1 MQATAH
7 RNTRAA
13 GARPS
18 STSSRPAR
26 KAASALAI
34 AATAVG
40 GSSLFAA
47 MPAQAQTQAQ
57 APSSKPGSDLQP
69 TSPWRLYAGAA
80 HIGFSTSAEVRAGG
94 QLVPGADA
102 RADANNSLGFG
113 AIYDF
118 HPGWSAEIALGLPPT
133 TALQGTGTLAG
144 AGTLGKVKYGPAVL
158 SVRRHLWEDGPV
170 RPYIGAGINY
180 TLVLES
186 RDGFVSNLDV
196 KNGVGPVLQA
206 GFEVPIDQCWSFFV
220 DAKKIWLKT
229 TATGTLPALGGAAA
243 HAKVRL
249 DPLVVT
255 AGVSYRF

>member
-1 MQATAH
+1 MQAIARH
-7 RNTRAA
+7 SRAA
-13 GARPS
+13 
-18 STSSRPAR
+18 
-26 KAASALAI
+26 AAFATAAAVGSLI
-34 AATAVG
+34 AA
-40 GSSLFAA
+40 L
-47 MPAQAQTQAQ
+47 PAQAQTQSQ
-57 APSSKPGSDLQP
+57 QQQSAPPAAARTPSTDWSAP
-69 TSPWRLYAGAA
+69 SPWRLYAGAA

-102 RADANNSLGFG
+102 KADANNSLGFG

-133 TALQGTGTLAG
+133 TALKGTGTLAG

-206 GFEVPIDQCWSFFV
+206 GFEVPIDQRWSFFV

-229 TATGTLPALGGAAA
+229 TATGTLPALGGAPA

>member
-7 RNTRAA
+7 RNTPVAA
-13 GARPS
+13 AAARPFLS
-18 STSSRPAR
+18 RSRPAR
-26 KAASALAI
+26 AACAAAAAFASLAAAL
-34 AATAVG
+34 
-40 GSSLFAA
+40 
-47 MPAQAQTQAQ
+47 PAQAQTQAQ
-57 APSSKPGSDLQP
+57 TQAPDAAPK
-69 TSPWRLYAGAA
+69 SPWRIYAGPA

-94 QLVPGADA
+94 QRVPGADA
-102 RADANNSLGFG
+102 RADANHSLGFG
-113 AIYDF
+113 ATYDF

-133 TALQGTGTLAG
+133 TALKGTGTLAG

-196 KNGVGPVLQA
+196 KNGFGPVLQV
-206 GFEVPIDQCWSFFV
+206 GFEVPIDQRWSFFV
-220 DAKKIWLKT
+220 DAKKIWLKA
-229 TATGTLPALGGAAA
+229 TATGTLPALGGAPA

>member
-7 RNTRAA
+7 RNT
-13 GARPS
+13 PV
-18 STSSRPAR
+18 
-26 KAASALAI
+26 
-34 AATAVG
+34 AATAARSFLSRSARAACAAAAAVAAFA
-40 GSSLFAA
+40 SLAVTP
-47 MPAQAQTQAQ
+47 PAQAQAQ
-57 APSSKPGSDLQP
+57 TRAPDAAPK
-69 TSPWRLYAGAA
+69 SPWRIYAGPA

-102 RADANNSLGFG
+102 KADANNSLGFG

-133 TALQGTGTLAG
+133 TALKGAGTLAG

-158 SVRRHLWEDGPV
+158 SVRRQLWEDGPV

-206 GFEVPIDQCWSFFV
+206 GFEVPVDPRWSFFV

-229 TATGTLPALGGAAA
+229 TATGTLPALGGAPA

>member
-1 MQATAH
+1 MQAIARH
-7 RNTRAA
+7 SRAA
-13 GARPS
+13 
-18 STSSRPAR
+18 
-26 KAASALAI
+26 AAFATAAAVGSLI
-34 AATAVG
+34 AA
-40 GSSLFAA
+40 L
-47 MPAQAQTQAQ
+47 PAQAQVQTQTQPQPQQPTQAAATRTPSADLP
-57 APSSKPGSDLQP
+57 AP
-69 TSPWRLYAGAA
+69 SPWRIYAGPA
-80 HIGFSTSAEVRAGG
+80 HIGFSTSAKVQAGG
-94 QLVPGADA
+94 QLVPGGNATADS
-102 RADANNSLGFG
+102 NHSVGFG

-133 TALQGTGTLAG
+133 TALKGTGTLAG

-206 GFEVPIDQCWSFFV
+206 GFEVPINQRWSFFV

-229 TATGTLPALGGAAA
+229 TATGTLPALGGAPA

>member
-1 MQATAH
+1 MQGIAHHHITASSFSA
-7 RNTRAA
+7 RTACSRAR
-13 GARPS
+13 ARE
-18 STSSRPAR
+18 
-26 KAASALAI
+26 AAAVLAVAAAVGSLI
-34 AATAVG
+34 AA
-40 GSSLFAA
+40 L
-47 MPAQAQTQAQ
+47 PAQAQTPASPD
-57 APSSKPGSDLQP
+57 ASS
-69 TSPWRLYAGAA
+69 SPWRIYAGSA

-94 QLVPGADA
+94 QIVPGASA
-102 RADANNSLGFG
+102 KADSNDSIGFG

-118 HPGWSAEIALGLPPT
+118 HPGWSAELALGLPPT
-133 TALQGTGTLAG
+133 TALKGTGALAG

-158 SVRRHLWEDGPV
+158 SVRRQLWDGGPV

-186 RDGFVSNLDV
+186 RDGFVSDLHV
-196 KNGVGPVLQA
+196 KNGIGPVLQA
-206 GFEVPIDQCWSFFV
+206 GFEVPLDVRWSFFV

-229 TATGTLPALGGAAA
+229 TATGTLPALGGAPA

>member
-1 MQATAH
+1 MQGLAH
-7 RNTRAA
+7 RPTRAA
-13 GARPS
+13 SARPS
-18 STSSRPAR
+18 STSSRLAR
-26 KAASALAI
+26 KAASALAT
-34 AATAVG
+34 AATAVV
-40 GSSLFAA
+40 GSSLLAA
-47 MPAQAQTQAQ
+47 MPAQAQTQ

-69 TSPWRLYAGAA
+69 TSPWRLYAGPA

-94 QLVPGADA
+94 QRVPGADA

-133 TALQGTGTLAG
+133 TALKGTGTLSS

-158 SVRRHLWEDGPV
+158 SVRRQLWDEGPV

-180 TLVLES
+180 TLVFES

-196 KNGVGPVLQA
+196 KNGFGPVLQV
-206 GFEVPIDQCWSFFV
+206 GFEVPIDQRWSFFV

-229 TATGTLPALGGAAA
+229 TATGTLPALGGAPAY
-243 HAKVRL
+243 AKVRL

-255 AGVSYRF
+255 AGLSYRF

>member
-7 RNTRAA
+7 RNTLTPTAAAATRPFLSRSARAA
-13 GARPS
+13 V
-18 STSSRPAR
+18 
-26 KAASALAI
+26 AAAAAFASLAVAL
-34 AATAVG
+34 
-40 GSSLFAA
+40 
-47 MPAQAQTQAQ
+47 PAQAQTQAPDA
-57 APSSKPGSDLQP
+57 APK
-69 TSPWRLYAGAA
+69 SPWRIYAGPA

-102 RADANNSLGFG
+102 KADANHSLGFG

-133 TALQGTGTLAG
+133 TALKGTGTLAG

-206 GFEVPIDQCWSFFV
+206 GFEVPIDPRWSFFV

-229 TATGTLPALGGAAA
+229 TATGTLPALGGAPA

>member
-1 MQATAH
+1 MQAIARH
-7 RNTRAA
+7 PHAA
-13 GARPS
+13 
-18 STSSRPAR
+18 
-26 KAASALAI
+26 AAAFAAAIGSLI
-34 AATAVG
+34 AALPAQ
-40 GSSLFAA
+40 
-47 MPAQAQTQAQ
+47 AQAQTQPL
-57 APSSKPGSDLQP
+57 APAAAARMPSADLSAP
-69 TSPWRLYAGAA
+69 SPWRLYAGAA

-94 QLVPGADA
+94 QIVPGASA
-102 RADANNSLGFG
+102 RADSNNGLGFG

-133 TALQGTGTLAG
+133 TALKGTGTLAG

-158 SVRRHLWEDGPV
+158 SVRRQLWEEGPV

-206 GFEVPIDQCWSFFV
+206 GIEVPIDPRWSFFV

-229 TATGTLPALGGAAA
+229 TATGTLPALGGAPA

-255 AGVSYRF
+255 AGVGYRF

>member
-7 RNTRAA
+7 RNTPATVAAAARPFLFRSRSARAA
-13 GARPS
+13 
-18 STSSRPAR
+18 
-26 KAASALAI
+26 
-34 AATAVG
+34 
-40 GSSLFAA
+40 FAA
-47 MPAQAQTQAQ
+47 AAAFASLAAALPAQAQTQAQ
-57 APSSKPGSDLQP
+57 TWAPDAAPK
-69 TSPWRLYAGAA
+69 SPWRLYAGPA

-94 QLVPGADA
+94 QRVPGADA

-158 SVRRHLWEDGPV
+158 SVRRHLWEDGSV

-206 GFEVPIDQCWSFFV
+206 GFEVPIDARWSFFV

-229 TATGTLPALGGAAA
+229 TATGTLPALGGASA

>member
-1 MQATAH
+1 MQGIVH
-7 RNTRAA
+7 PHIAA
-13 GARPS
+13 RSFSARPACPS
-18 STSSRPAR
+18 AR
-26 KAASALAI
+26 ARQAAAALAV
-34 AATAVG
+34 ATTVG
-40 GSSLFAA
+40 SLFAA
-47 MPAQAQTQAQ
+47 LPIQAQAQTPASPD
-57 APSSKPGSDLQP
+57 ASPP
-69 TSPWRLYAGAA
+69 SPWRIYAGPA

-94 QLVPGADA
+94 QLVPGASA
-102 RADANNSLGFG
+102 TADSNNSLGFG

-118 HPGWSAEIALGLPPT
+118 HPGWSAELALGLPPT
-133 TALQGTGTLAG
+133 TALKGTGSLAG

-158 SVRRHLWEDGPV
+158 SVRRQLWDGGPV

-186 RDGFVSNLDV
+186 RDGFVSDLHV
-196 KNGVGPVLQA
+196 KNGIGPVLQA
-206 GFEVPIDQCWSFFV
+206 GVEVPLDARWSFFV

-229 TATGTLPALGGAAA
+229 TATGTLPALGGAPA

>member
-1 MQATAH
+1 MQAI
-7 RNTRAA
+7 
-13 GARPS
+13 ARPS
-18 STSSRPAR
+18 RVAV
-26 KAASALAI
+26 AAFAT
-34 AATAVG
+34 AATA
-40 GSSLFAA
+40 GSLIAA
-47 MPAQAQTQAQ
+47 PSAQAQ
-57 APSSKPGSDLQP
+57 APTQPQPPAQAAQAAQAATSRTPSADLSAP
-69 TSPWRLYAGAA
+69 SPWRIYAGAA

-102 RADANNSLGFG
+102 RADSNNSLAFG

-133 TALQGTGTLAG
+133 TALKGTGTLAG

-158 SVRRHLWEDGPV
+158 SVRRQLWEDGPV

-206 GFEVPIDQCWSFFV
+206 GFEVPIDARWSFFV

-229 TATGTLPALGGAAA
+229 TATGTLPALGGAPA

>member
-7 RNTRAA
+7 RNTLAAARPFLSRSARAA
-13 GARPS
+13 F
-18 STSSRPAR
+18 
-26 KAASALAI
+26 
-34 AATAVG
+34 ATAAAFA
-40 GSSLFAA
+40 SLAA
-47 MPAQAQTQAQ
+47 ALPAQAQAQTQAPDA
-57 APSSKPGSDLQP
+57 APK
-69 TSPWRLYAGAA
+69 SPWRIYAGPA

-94 QLVPGADA
+94 QRVPGADA
-102 RADANNSLGFG
+102 KADANNSLGFG

-133 TALQGTGTLAG
+133 TALKGTGTLAG

-196 KNGVGPVLQA
+196 KNGIGPVLQA
-206 GFEVPIDQCWSFFV
+206 GFEVPIDPRWSFFV

-229 TATGTLPALGGAAA
+229 TATGTLPALGGAPA

-249 DPLVVT
+249 DPLVMT

>member
-1 MQATAH
+1 MQAIARH
-7 RNTRAA
+7 SRAA
-13 GARPS
+13 
-18 STSSRPAR
+18 
-26 KAASALAI
+26 AAFATAAAVGSLI
-34 AATAVG
+34 AA
-40 GSSLFAA
+40 L
-47 MPAQAQTQAQ
+47 PAQAQVQTQMQ
-57 APSSKPGSDLQP
+57 TQPQPQQP
-69 TSPWRLYAGAA
+69 THAAATRTPSADLPAPSPWRIYAGPA

-102 RADANNSLGFG
+102 KADANYSIGFG

-133 TALQGTGTLAG
+133 TALKGTGTLAG

-186 RDGFVSNLDV
+186 RDGFVSNLHV

-206 GFEVPIDQCWSFFV
+206 GFEVPINQRWSFFV

-229 TATGTLPALGGAAA
+229 TATGTLPALGGAPA